1 MVFFSFF
8 YHRSLYLVNNFY
20 VFGRAKKKPGIIL
33 SSIQNSWY
41 DNFTTLLLRELYS
54 CSPQIIAVSMEVV
67 TGTPEGLRCVFN
79 EDTVINVRT
88 LSLYKCN
95 YSCGSRIFQSGNVE
109 ERRQLQRRGDGV
121 ELRWVFFK
129 IFLFIHVVNIKIIKQ
144 IYKSSQCIS
153 FFSSL
158 SCSFC
163 IASLHFFLLF
173 YRRSCNPLDPPMSYG
188 LVRQWTYHKIYAA

>member
-8 YHRSLYLVNNFY
+8 FITVRYIRSIISTFS
-20 VFGRAKKKPGIIL
+20 GEQKKPGIIL

-79 EDTVINVRT
+79 ENTVINVRT

-121 ELRWVFFK
+121 ELRWVFLK

-163 IASLHFFLLF
+163 IASLHFFSTFLQEELQ
-173 YRRSCNPLDPPMSYG
+173 SLGSANELWPCTSVNLS
-188 LVRQWTYHKIYAA
+188 